1 VEETAVPK
9 KTTDLSQVTGLILIE
24 GKLNMIVI
32 YFITSNIDESELFP
46 FIRNAVIHVL
56 LIVWFVLL
64 ALKNMDR

>member
-1 VEETAVPK
+1 MFI
-9 KTTDLSQVTGLILIE
+9 DIYLILIE

-56 LIVWFVLL
+56 
-64 ALKNMDR
+64 

>member
-1 VEETAVPK
+1 MFI
-9 KTTDLSQVTGLILIE
+9 DICLILIE
-24 GKLNMIVI
+24 GNKNLIVI

>member
-1 VEETAVPK
+1 MFI
-9 KTTDLSQVTGLILIE
+9 DICLILIE